1 MSNVAT
7 AELVTIGD
15 ELLIGQVIDTNSAW
29 MGEQLGLIGVAVNR
43 RTAIGDSHDAII
55 AALREAMVR
64 CPLVIVTGGLG
75 PTKDD
80 ITKKALCDMFACG
93 MKEDADVLAHIGV
106 LFARF
111 GREVTELNRLQAQV
125 PEACTTMHNANGT
138 APGMWFEHQGAILIS
153 LPGVPYEM
161 KGIMTDVG
169 LPRIKRHFSTPFIL
183 HRTILTMGMGESWLS
198 ERIAA
203 WEDALPPGFKLA
215 YLPSPGRVR
224 LRLSATGT
232 EDHVR
237 AEMQRQVAGLEAII
251 PELIYGYDD
260 ETIEGV
266 VGRLLLERS
275 ATLST
280 AESCTGGLVAHMVTS
295 VSGSSAYFLGSIV
308 AYSYEM
314 KMQHLGVLPD
324 TLTRHG
330 AVSEQTV
337 TEMAQGVCQAT
348 GSTFGIAISG
358 IAGPAG
364 GLPDKPVGTVWIAV
378 HGPTGTL
385 AKRYQFGDDRGRNIE
400 RSALTALNMLRKM
413 LVGSVSGQ

>member
-1 MSNVAT
+1 MQNVAT

-29 MGEQLGLIGVAVNR
+29 LGEQLGLIGVAVTR
-43 RTAIGDSHDAII
+43 RTAIGDSHNAII
-55 AALREAMVR
+55 ATLQEAMAR
-64 CPLVIVTGGLG
+64 SPLVIVTGGLG

-93 MKEDADVLAHIGV
+93 MREDAKVLEHIAG

-111 GREVTELNRLQAQV
+111 GRELTDLNRLQAQV
-125 PEACTTMHNANGT
+125 PEASTAMHNANGT
-138 APGMWFEHQGAILIS
+138 APGMWFEHPGGILIS

-169 LPRIKRHFSTPFIL
+169 LPRIRAHFSTPFIL
-183 HRTILTMGMGESWLS
+183 HRTVLTMGMGESWLS

-203 WEDALPPGFKLA
+203 WEDALPVGFKLA

-224 LRLSATGT
+224 LRLSATGS
-232 EDHVR
+232 EANVR
-237 AEMQRQVAGLEAII
+237 AEMIRQLARLEVII
-251 PELIYGYDD
+251 PELIYGHDD
-260 ETIEGV
+260 ETIESV
-266 VGRLLLERS
+266 VGRLLLERN

-295 VSGSSAYFLGSIV
+295 VPGSSVYFLGSIV

-314 KMQHLGVLPD
+314 KMQHLGVHPD
-324 TLTRHG
+324 TLSLYG
-330 AVSEQTV
+330 AVSEQAV
-337 TEMAQGVCQAT
+337 REMATGVCLAT
-348 GSTFGIAISG
+348 GSTYGIAISG

-364 GLPDKPVGTVWIAV
+364 GLPDKPVGTVWITV
-378 HGPTGTL
+378 HGPDGTR

-400 RSALTALNMLRKM
+400 RSALTALNMLRKV
-413 LVGSVSGQ
+413 LVGQ